1 MRLLA
6 LLLLAAGLVR
16 PVPSA
21 AFDHEAYVWQ
31 RRWTPELANALAA
44 SADLFAGFR
53 VLVGEVDARGLRQVA
68 VDWPALA
75 AAARPVT
82 LVLRIPG
89 ATPRIDATAAAAR
102 LHESLAAAAAAGVTV
117 AGIEIDHDC
126 ARSQLAAY
134 AALLRALRARVDAP
148 AWSITALPDWLH
160 DAVLGDVLAAV
171 DGSVLQVHA
180 VAKPGEG
187 LFDAAQALRW
197 IRAYA
202 RVAPGPFRVALP
214 AYATRVTQAADGR
227 ILAIESEA
235 VTLPAFDERG
245 RELVVDP
252 RRVGV
257 VLQRLHAAPPPRFD
271 GVVWFR
277 LPLASDR
284 RAWSIATVRALAA
297 GEDVNRP
304 LRVERVRIGAG
315 PNVDVVLRNDQRIDL
330 RAPAVVAVP
339 DQCRVGEAVA
349 GYRFDGAGRRLESD
363 APPLLKPGASRTIA
377 WIQCQGSETP

>member
-1 MRLLA
+1 M
-6 LLLLAAGLVR
+6 
-16 PVPSA
+16 
-21 AFDHEAYVWQ
+21 
-31 RRWTPELANALAA
+31 
-44 SADLFAGFR
+44 
-53 VLVGEVDARGLRQVA
+53 
-68 VDWPALA
+68 
-75 AAARPVT
+75 
-82 LVLRIPG
+82 
-89 ATPRIDATAAAAR
+89 
-102 LHESLAAAAAAGVTV
+102 
-117 AGIEIDHDC
+117 
-126 ARSQLAAY
+126 
-134 AALLRALRARVDAP
+134 
-148 AWSITALPDWLH
+148 
-160 DAVLGDVLAAV
+160 
-171 DGSVLQVHA
+171 LQVHA
-180 VAKPGEG
+180 VAKPGDG

-235 VTLPAFDERG
+235 ATLPTFDERG

>member
-1 MRLLA
+1 
-6 LLLLAAGLVR
+6 
-16 PVPSA
+16 
-21 AFDHEAYVWQ
+21 
-31 RRWTPELANALAA
+31 
-44 SADLFAGFR
+44 
-53 VLVGEVDARGLRQVA
+53 
-68 VDWPALA
+68 
-75 AAARPVT
+75 
-82 LVLRIPG
+82 
-89 ATPRIDATAAAAR
+89 
-102 LHESLAAAAAAGVTV
+102 
-117 AGIEIDHDC
+117 
-126 ARSQLAAY
+126 
-134 AALLRALRARVDAP
+134 
-148 AWSITALPDWLH
+148 
-160 DAVLGDVLAAV
+160 

-180 VAKPGEG
+180 VAKPGDG

-235 VTLPAFDERG
+235 ATLPTFDERG

-297 GEDVNRP
+297 G
-304 LRVERVRIGAG
+304 
-315 PNVDVVLRNDQRIDL
+315 
-330 RAPAVVAVP
+330 
-339 DQCRVGEAVA
+339 
-349 GYRFDGAGRRLESD
+349 
-363 APPLLKPGASRTIA
+363 
-377 WIQCQGSETP
+377 